1 MGKNELW
8 YRSLALAAL
17 LLFAVYPAVAA
28 GVSAGDSALS
38 IINLQV
44 LPQPVMAG
52 SNITISFQL
61 YNTYSS
67 SLQNVNLQMTAS
79 NPIITVSPSSTYLT
93 DAIGTGIFGGYTNE
107 LVYKIHVP
115 STLPTGEYTIDAI
128 ANYETSQP
136 GAAGGLSELPSE
148 SVMPI
153 SLYVYGAPNV
163 TVTIT
168 GVQIMSNKSMRV
180 STQISNIGYTQ
191 ASNIR
196 VRFLN
201 TAGLSVSGMSSIN
214 TSVLNAGSS
223 LSAAV
228 NYNTTGNATIGEG
241 AYPMP
246 VLVSYASNYNI
257 IYNKQLNLT
266 SSIVINQPNLIVQ
279 LANPQPQSLYRGRNQ
294 SASLQI
300 ENIGTGPAKNVT
312 VTLHSGSGIILLSSI
327 SSFFINNIAAN
338 QTISEPILISAN
350 GTTGSSL
357 TVGLQY
363 YPASYQN
370 LISKTQVLSLSIAP
384 SAQFLVVS
392 QSPKSLNPGATA
404 VPVKFTVENI
414 GTIEADQVQF
424 NLQTTYPI
432 TPVAGTSYVNSL
444 QPGASA
450 NVTFVVD
457 VDSQGSPSD
466 YPITMFENWK
476 QPNGATNQQFS
487 GSNVYFMDI
496 ASSGSSDLLLIVAV
510 VAVAAIAVVAYRRFK
525 VPTKQAAKKKAA

>member
-1 MGKNELW
+1 MLF
-8 YRSLALAAL
+8 RS
-17 LLFAVYPAVAA
+17 
-28 GVSAGDSALS
+28 
-38 IINLQV
+38 
-44 LPQPVMAG
+44 
-52 SNITISFQL
+52 
-61 YNTYSS
+61 
-67 SLQNVNLQMTAS
+67 
-79 NPIITVSPSSTYLT
+79 
-93 DAIGTGIFGGYTNE
+93 
-107 LVYKIHVP
+107 
-115 STLPTGEYTIDAI
+115 
-128 ANYETSQP
+128 
-136 GAAGGLSELPSE
+136 
-148 SVMPI
+148 
-153 SLYVYGAPNV
+153 
-163 TVTIT
+163 
-168 GVQIMSNKSMRV
+168 
-180 STQISNIGYTQ
+180 
-191 ASNIR
+191 
-196 VRFLN
+196 
-201 TAGLSVSGMSSIN
+201 
-214 TSVLNAGSS
+214 
-223 LSAAV
+223 
-228 NYNTTGNATIGEG
+228 
-241 AYPMP
+241 
-246 VLVSYASNYNI
+246 
-257 IYNKQLNLT
+257 
-266 SSIVINQPNLIVQ
+266 
-279 LANPQPQSLYRGRNQ
+279 
-294 SASLQI
+294 
-300 ENIGTGPAKNVT
+300 
-312 VTLHSGSGIILLSSI
+312 
-327 SSFFINNIAAN
+327 
-338 QTISEPILISAN
+338 

-432 TPVAGTSYVNSL
+432 TPVAGTSYVSSL

-457 VDSQGSPSD
+457 VDSQGSPGD